1 MDRLA
6 RPTRFATGRARRPDT
21 PGSYRRQTVAGDGWF
36 GDCQRRR
43 YPFAHSL
50 PLPPTTV
57 TQVHEQTRRAALH
70 TLGCRLN
77 QSETLIIRQRLMAA
91 GYRIVPFGGKADL
104 GIINTCT
111 VTNLADSKSR
121 RAIRAFTRRNPDAF
135 TAVVGCYSESGA
147 SAIASIPG
155 VDLIIGNQDKLAIL
169 DFIHGPKNDEPVII
183 RERIDRNDFSI
194 RQIGELP
201 YNKRAN
207 LKIQDGCNFMCD
219 FCIIPLVRGRA
230 RARAFANLLEEA
242 DSLAQRGVREL
253 VLTGVNIGTYDTD
266 GQTIV
271 DVVDALDRVPGIDRI
286 RISSIEP
293 TTVPDEVLDR
303 MGDPDHRLMP
313 FLHLPLQS
321 GVDPVLRAMR
331 RRYTIAEYADQVRRA
346 HDRVPSLYLGTDVMV
361 GHPSESKAAF
371 EQTCRF
377 IAEQPIAFA
386 HVFPYSER
394 DGTPAARRTDQVPI
408 RERARRSAVLRNL
421 AARKRLDF
429 YRRHLGSTMP
439 VLFEDP
445 KPDCWPGYTANYVR
459 VVLPRNQADPED
471 LANRLIHVR
480 LDSIE
485 ADFVRGVPVTV

>member
-1 MDRLA
+1 M
-6 RPTRFATGRARRPDT
+6 
-21 PGSYRRQTVAGDGWF
+21 
-36 GDCQRRR
+36 
-43 YPFAHSL
+43 
-50 PLPPTTV
+50 
-57 TQVHEQTRRAALH
+57 TQAKNQNRRAALH

-91 GYRIVPFGGKADL
+91 GYRIVPFGEPADL

-121 RAIRAFTRRNPDAF
+121 RAIRSFTRRNPEAF

-147 SAIASIPG
+147 SAISSIPG
-155 VDLIIGNQDKLAIL
+155 VDLIIGNQDKLAVL
-169 DFIHGPKNDEPVII
+169 DFIDGPKNPEPVII
-183 RERIDRNDFSI
+183 RERIDRDDFSI

-219 FCIIPLVRGRA
+219 FCIIPFVRGRA
-230 RARAFANLLEEA
+230 RARDFANLQEEA
-242 DSLAQRGVREL
+242 RSLAERGVREL
-253 VLTGVNIGTYDTD
+253 VLTGVNIGTFDS
-266 GQTIV
+266 GGNTIV
-271 DVVDALDRVPGIDRI
+271 DVVDALDRLPGIDRI

-293 TTVPDEVLDR
+293 TTVPYELLDR

-331 RRYTIAEYADQVRRA
+331 RRYTVAEYTEQVRVA
-346 HDRVPSLYLGTDVMV
+346 HERVAGLYLGTDVMV
-361 GHPSESKAAF
+361 GHPSESEAAF

-408 RERARRSAVLRNL
+408 PERSRRSAVLRNL

-429 YRRHLGSTMP
+429 YRAHLGRTMQ

-459 VVLPRNQADPED
+459 VVLPRETGSQED
-471 LANRLIHVR
+471 LANRLLDIR
-480 LDSIE
+480 LESVE
-485 ADFVRGVPVTV
+485 ADFVRGVPVTI